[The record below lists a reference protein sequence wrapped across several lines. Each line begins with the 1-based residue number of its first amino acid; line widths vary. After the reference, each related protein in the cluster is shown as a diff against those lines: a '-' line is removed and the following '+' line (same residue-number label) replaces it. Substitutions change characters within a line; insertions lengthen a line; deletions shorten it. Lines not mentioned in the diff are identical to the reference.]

1 MTQQQFRCD
10 EKGKWRGVAHG
21 PRAFAH
27 MFSRSLLRPLSE
39 ALAEYILSAD
49 PDHEDE
55 IRSNE
60 IPQICLL
67 LRIILHGQ
75 DYLRRSDVGCRVR
88 RLLQDC
94 CKCFSEESSRKK
106 KGERM
111 RADAVTAV
119 AASYKLRPLSNK
131 FYGSWPTPP

>member
-1 MTQQQFRCD
+1 
-10 EKGKWRGVAHG
+10 
-21 PRAFAH
+21 

-94 CKCFSEESSRKK
+94 FSEESSRKK
-106 KGERM
+106 KGRETESGRCC
-111 RADAVTAV
+111 RGSIVQAKATLQVV
-119 AASYKLRPLSNK
+119 EQVLRVMANTSLKNFRVSEEYLAELLGPLDPDGCS
-131 FYGSWPTPP
+131 S